1 MYCSKRWDLIPNL
14 VAIVKHHLEFKQQ
27 TLAEITRLRSQVM
40 SRGVSAEQ
48 RLTLENQISRTM
60 GNIDVFYSLE
70 RVFSG
75 LAADD

>member
-70 RVFSG
+70 RVFSR

>member
-1 MYCSKRWDLIPNL
+1 MLKKRWDLIPNL

-70 RVFSG
+70 RVFSR